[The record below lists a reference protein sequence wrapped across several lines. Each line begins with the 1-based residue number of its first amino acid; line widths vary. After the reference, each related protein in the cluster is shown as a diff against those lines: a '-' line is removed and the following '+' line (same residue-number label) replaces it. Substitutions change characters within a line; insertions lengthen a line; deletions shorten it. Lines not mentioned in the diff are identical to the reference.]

1 LYAELN
7 TEALMSAYVGGDP
20 HAFDELY
27 RRVSPRLFGYLMQ
40 LTRNRERAE
49 DLLQVTFSKV
59 HRARASYLPEAPVLP
74 WLMAIARR
82 TFYDE
87 ARAMRA
93 RREDLS
99 REGEL
104 PEPPLPAE
112 EPPHEL
118 TGSLDAAL
126 GDLPEA
132 YREAIQLTRL
142 SGLSM
147 AEAATVSGT
156 TVAAMKL
163 RVHRGYKALREALE
177 EARRDL
183 LR

>member
-1 LYAELN
+1 MYAERN
-7 TEALMSAYVGGDP
+7 TEELMSLYVGGDP

-40 LTRNRERAE
+40 LTRNRARAE
-49 DLLQVTFSKV
+49 DLLQVTFGKV
-59 HRARASYLPEAPVLP
+59 HRARASYLPDAPALP

-87 ARAMRA
+87 ARSLRS
-93 RREDLS
+93 RREELS
-99 REGEL
+99 PEGVL
-104 PEPPLPAE
+104 PEPAISPE
-112 EPPHEL
+112 EPVHEL
-118 TGSLDAAL
+118 TGSLEAAL
-126 GDLPEA
+126 GELPAA

-142 SGLSM
+142 AGLSM

-156 TVAAMKL
+156 TVTAMKL
-163 RVHRGYKALREALE
+163 RVHRGYKALRQALE